1 MLVTFWCRECWPEKE
16 WKPLRGIEAEL
27 MLNCLLLQS
36 RRNSPLSMD
45 EPERREIY
53 ANTLKPLTHDED
65 QIRNH
70 TRHET
75 EMPQRGL

>member
-1 MLVTFWCRECWPEKE
+1 MSGRVLVTFWCLECWPEKE

-65 QIRNH
+65 
-70 TRHET
+70 
-75 EMPQRGL
+75 